1 MTFSKGP
8 QRGILFKVSV
18 ITVFI
23 FLFLLCLLFGTEL
36 FARFFYRDVL
46 STADGTSYF
55 SLKNQRLFEKEKNG
69 FNLRGKQFRQTPD
82 DRYRLVILGDSF
94 TWGQGVYPVEKRYTE
109 QIDTALNAQGT
120 GKGIEVVNVGICG
133 FNLPNHYKF
142 LHFVDAIQPD
152 YVLYQ
157 WYINDMSIRPDAAE
171 YKPSHLIKNREVHTW
186 LWKHSALYYLL
197 QRGYGSLQRKK
208 GEKKTY
214 EQYMFDTQKDPSEK
228 NVKAARKL
236 LEKYID
242 HYKQNGTDFGMVLFP
257 SFAGP
262 MNNYDLDFLHEQV
275 LDVCREKKIEC
286 LDLREA
292 YRTVEDN
299 TKLWANVFDPH
310 PGVLAHKI
318 AGEAI
323 YDFFG
328 SHWKDE
334 AGKEMVRE
342 VSHSRKND
350 KAQSEMK

>member
-109 QIDTALNAQGT
+109 QIDVALNKQQ
-120 GKGIEVVNVGICG
+120 KENEIEVVNVGICG

-142 LHFVDAIQPD
+142 LHFIDAIQPD

-157 WYINDMSIRPDAAE
+157 WYINDMSIRPDAGQ
-171 YKPSHLIKNREVHTW
+171 YKSSHLITNRKVHTW

-197 QRGYGSLQRKK
+197 QRGYGSLQRKQ

-214 EQYMFDTQKDPSEK
+214 EQYMFDTQKDPTGES
-228 NVKAARKL
+228 VVAARKL

-242 HYKQNGTDFGMVLFP
+242 HYKSTDTDFGMVLFP

-262 MNNYDLDFLHEQV
+262 MNKYNLDFLHEQV
-275 LDVCREKKIEC
+275 LDVCKEKKIEC
-286 LDLREA
+286 LDLRDA
-292 YRTVEDN
+292 YRDVEDN
-299 TKLWANVFDPH
+299 TTLWANVFDPH

-318 AGEAI
+318 AAEAI

-328 SHWKDE
+328 ADWEE
-334 AGKEMVRE
+334 AAQK
-342 VSHSRKND
+342 VSVHRDLHSQKND
-350 KAQSEMK
+350 KAQAEMK